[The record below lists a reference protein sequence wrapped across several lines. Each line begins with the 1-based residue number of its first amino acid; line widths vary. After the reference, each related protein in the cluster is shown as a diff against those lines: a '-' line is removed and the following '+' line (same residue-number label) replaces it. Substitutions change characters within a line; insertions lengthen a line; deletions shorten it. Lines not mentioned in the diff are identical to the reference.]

1 MNERELEIRRRHE
14 LWVFHG
20 AADSPGGQC
29 HRDREWLL
37 AELDRLRSE
46 QAEMVK
52 ALRGL
57 QEKWRRWHKD
67 AVWSPDVSD
76 CAHDLTALI
85 ARCTTG
91 AAGETPSKETAHE

>member
-57 QEKWRRWHKD
+57 QEKWRN
-67 AVWSPDVSD
+67 
-76 CAHDLTALI
+76 
-85 ARCTTG
+85 RCTPDTQQATIDRY
-91 AAGETPSKETAHE
+91 AADAATERCADELAAALKCESAS